1 MVFRS
6 SNIILIIKFLFF
18 LVFTTLDF
26 LIKKAVISNSNSF
39 YSISTK
45 YQSFAVL
52 LLFSLALE
60 LVFKKSLNSLVK
72 RDTDFFAS
80 VFTFAIKSIPNK

>member
-1 MVFRS
+1 M
-6 SNIILIIKFLFF
+6 FF
-18 LVFTTLDF
+18 FFPTYDF
-26 LIKKAVISNSNSF
+26 LTKKAVISNSNSNSF
-39 YSISTK
+39 YCISTK

>member
-1 MVFRS
+1 M
-6 SNIILIIKFLFF
+6 FF
-18 LVFTTLDF
+18 FSF
-26 LIKKAVISNSNSF
+26 PHFGFPYKKAVISNSNYF

-80 VFTFAIKSIPNK
+80 VFTVANKSIPNK